1 MADITEAVC
10 EEMRDA
16 FSFSSFHS
24 GFLKLA
30 IMKMISER
38 PMHGYAIMK
47 EIDRLSEHT
56 WRPSPGSIYP
66 ALQELQRSGLI
77 SQETVGRKRIY
88 RLTPDGAVVLGQAV
102 DHVKVGVKSLQN
114 LIDYKP
120 LED

>member
-1 MADITEAVC
+1 LARPTEAVS
-10 EEMRDA
+10 EEMKDA

-38 PMHGYAIMK
+38 PMHGYALMK

-56 WRPSPGSIYP
+56 WKPSPGSIYP
-66 ALQELQRSGLI
+66 ALQELQRSGFI
-77 SQETVGRKRIY
+77 TQETVGRKRVY
-88 RLTPDGAVVLGQAV
+88 HLTPDGTGVLGQAIE
-102 DHVKVGVKSLQN
+102 HVKVGVKSLQS

-120 LED
+120 KED

>member
-1 MADITEAVC
+1 LATTVGKVS
-10 EEMRDA
+10 EEMKDA

-30 IMKMISER
+30 IMKMVSER
-38 PMHGYAIMK
+38 PMHGYALMK

-77 SQETVGRKRIY
+77 TQETVGRKRVY
-88 RLTPDGAVVLGQAV
+88 HLTADGSAVLEQAI
-102 DHVKVGVKSLQN
+102 DHVKVGVKSLQS
-114 LIDYKP
+114 LIEYHP
-120 LED
+120 NED